1 MSGDAAR
8 DFYLHECVK
17 ENWSVR
23 QLDRQINTLF
33 YDRLLAS
40 RDKKAVKEE
49 ISRTEPG
56 RVEPKEIIRDPY
68 ILEFLGIPQGEH
80 FLETDLEQLLIS
92 RLQRFMLELLC
103 KGLHN
108 ISNRNRHARNG
119 RRPRS
124 ERALSR

>member
-1 MSGDAAR
+1 MSGSSTAKSTR
-8 DFYLHECVK
+8 F
-17 ENWSVR
+17 
-23 QLDRQINTLF
+23 F

-49 ISRTEPG
+49 ISRSEPG

-92 RLQRFMLELLC
+92 RLQRFMLELG
-103 KGLHN
+103 KGFAFVARQKR
-108 ISNRNRHARNG
+108 ISFDASISTSTWSFTITW
-119 RRPRS
+119 PVVS
-124 ERALSR
+124 F